1 MNTFKQAHALTRLV
15 IQSGDNY
22 QATFTLCLRAV
33 IADSK
38 QVLATQYNTVFEAI
52 NYHAPTYN
60 NVPFAKPQAQW
71 NTANPIVKAVQS
83 LDASKVVGAIG
94 CLLMLTLPV
103 WLVTL

>member
-38 QVLATQYNTVFEAI
+38 QVLETQYNTVFEAI
-52 NYHAPTYN
+52 NYTPSYN
-60 NVPFAKPQAQW
+60 TVPFSKPQAVW
-71 NTANPIVKAVQS
+71 NTANPIVKACTA
-83 LDASKVVGAIG
+83 LDSSKVVGAIG
-94 CLLMLTLPV
+94 CLLMLTLLV